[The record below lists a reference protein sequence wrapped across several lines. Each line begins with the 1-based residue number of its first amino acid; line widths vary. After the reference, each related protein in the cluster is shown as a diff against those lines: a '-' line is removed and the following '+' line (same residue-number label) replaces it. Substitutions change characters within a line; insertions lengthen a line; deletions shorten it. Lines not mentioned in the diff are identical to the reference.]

1 MYKRINLKKLGRTH
15 SHRKAL
21 KQNQVRSILQSGK
34 VRTSSVKAK
43 VLRGELESLLNL
55 VRGTKDED
63 ISLIRRLNEI
73 LGKEE
78 LVKKAMEL
86 GKKESTKVTVKKVGY
101 RVGDNTQ
108 ESVVEIVGFKGKK
121 DDSKK
126 KVAKKDVKVEKKEEV
141 EEKKESVE
149 KKKSF
154 ANLGAKSVSKKVEPL
169 KKERAKS
176 RSGL

>member
-21 KQNQVRSILQSGK
+21 KQNQVRSILESGK

-55 VRGTKDED
+55 VRGTKDGD

-101 RVGDNTQ
+101 RAGDNTQ

-121 DDSKK
+121 

-141 EEKKESVE
+141 QEKKESVE

>member
-21 KQNQVRSILQSGK
+21 KQNQVRSILESGK

-55 VRGTKDED
+55 VKVSKEGD
-63 ISLIRRLNEI
+63 ISLIRRLHEV
-73 LGKEE
+73 LGKDE
-78 LVKKAMEL
+78 LVKRIFEL
-86 GKKESTKVTVKKVGY
+86 GKKDSTKVTIKKIGY

-108 ESVVEIVGFKGKK
+108 ESVVEISGFKSKK
-121 DDSKK
+121 DSVKK
-126 KVAKKDVKVEKKEEV
+126 KSTKKVEKEEEKKEVVEKKEFKED
-141 EEKKESVE
+141 KKGIL
-149 KKKSF
+149 
-154 ANLGAKSVSKKVEPL
+154 NLGKKTVSKKVEPM

>member
-21 KQNQVRSILQSGK
+21 KQNQLRSILESGK

-55 VRGTKDED
+55 VKVTKEGDL
-63 ISLIRRLNEI
+63 SLIKRLNQI
-73 LGKEE
+73 LGKQA
-78 LVKKAMEL
+78 LVKRVMEL
-86 GKKESTKVTVKKVGY
+86 GKKESTKVTIKKVGY
-101 RVGDNTQ
+101 RVGDNSE
-108 ESVVEIVGFKGKK
+108 ESVVEIVGFNGKK
-121 DDSKK
+121 EDAKK
-126 KVAKKDVKVEKKEEV
+126 KVVKKDQKEKKKEEI
-141 EEKKESVE
+141 EEKKEVIE
-149 KKKSF
+149 KRKSF
-154 ANLGAKSVSKKVEPL
+154 ANLGTKSVSKKVEPL

>member
-21 KQNQVRSILQSGK
+21 KQNQVRSILESGK

-55 VRGTKDED
+55 VKVSKEGD
-63 ISLIRRLNEI
+63 ILVIRKLNEV
-73 LGKEE
+73 LGKDE
-78 LVKKAMEL
+78 LVKKIFEL
-86 GKKESTKVTVKKVGY
+86 GKNDSTKVTVKKIGY
-101 RVGDNTQ
+101 RAGDNSQ
-108 ESVVEIVGFKGKK
+108 ESIVEISGFKSKKDLGKK
-121 DDSKK
+121 KEGVK
-126 KVAKKDVKVEKKEEV
+126 KVKKEEEKIVEKKEFK
-141 EEKKESVE
+141 EEKRGVL
-149 KKKSF
+149 
-154 ANLGAKSVSKKVEPL
+154 NLGKKTVSKKIEPI